1 MDFIHDPDGPGWRL
15 DRLCFDA
22 TLRESAILSGA
33 IFKNA
38 SVVDLRGAGG
48 FWQVKLHDGGILEAR
63 WLIDATGRRAAIA
76 RRLGL
81 NGTVTLR

>member
-15 DRLCFDA
+15 DRLRFDA

-38 SVVDLRGAGG
+38 SVVDVARRGG
-48 FWQVKLHDGGILEAR
+48 FWQVKLHDGG
-63 WLIDATGRRAAIA
+63 
-76 RRLGL
+76 
-81 NGTVTLR
+81 TLVAH